1 MRNKLRIAVPLCG
14 LLAVLV
20 VAALSITGWAAGEES
35 AGQETVMVE
44 TMNVQGIEAP
54 TKNLETLP
62 PVQNVTQGEESPEE
76 DAQQADSQQET
87 ETAEKDVC
95 PYKLTEEERIAVEKA
110 VMCEAGGEGE
120 KGQMMVAQ
128 CILDGGQRHDLDM
141 IQTIAKYQI
150 ASTSY
155 SNVTQEV
162 KESVSKVFDKG
173 ERVTEEKADLW
184 YNPALVQSAWHE
196 QQHYVIT
203 IGLHRFFWM
212 NDNT

>member
-20 VAALSITGWAAGEES
+20 VAMLSITGWAAGEES
-35 AGQETVMVE
+35 SGRETITVE

-54 TKNLETLP
+54 TKNVETLP
-62 PVQNVTQGEESPEE
+62 PVQNVTQGDESPEE
-76 DAQQADSQQET
+76 DAPKNTQSAEEPT
-87 ETAEKDVC
+87 CPYELTAE
-95 PYKLTEEERIAVEKA
+95 ERMAVEQA

-128 CILDGGQRHDLDM
+128 CILDGAQRNGLNM
-141 IQTIAKYQI
+141 IQSIAKYQI

-155 SNVTQEV
+155 CNVTQEV
-162 KESVSKVFDKG
+162 KDSVSKVFDQG

-184 YNPALVQSAWHE
+184 YNPALVQSTWHE

-203 IGLHRFFWM
+203 VGLHRFFWM